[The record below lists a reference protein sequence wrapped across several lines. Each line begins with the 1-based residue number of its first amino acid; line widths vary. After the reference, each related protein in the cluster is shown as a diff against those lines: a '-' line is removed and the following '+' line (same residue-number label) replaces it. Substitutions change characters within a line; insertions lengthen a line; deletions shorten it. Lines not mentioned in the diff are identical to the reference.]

1 MVCFLLGTTGQMR
14 LVDEN
19 ENQIKRVVG
28 VHTNAVNYVKDEE
41 PVMFDSIRLL
51 SKITCYILTMRYVI
65 YNI

>member
-1 MVCFLLGTTGQMR
+1 MVCFLLGTTGPMR

-41 PVMFDSIRLL
+41 QDVFDSIRP
-51 SKITCYILTMRYVI
+51 
-65 YNI
+65 